1 MKTIAATLKYVFSIF
16 SVRCRQ
22 SEAFPL
28 KKKKYD
34 IIRKRNYSGI
44 VPHAVNESKQT

>member
-1 MKTIAATLKYVFSIF
+1 MKTIAATLKNVFSII

-22 SEAFPL
+22 SEAFTL
-28 KKKKYD
+28 KKKYD

-44 VPHAVNESKQT
+44 VQHAVNESKQT